1 MLLDKIK
8 SDPGGVVLR
17 LAVVVTDGLSVYPRQ
32 GSTGRHIRFGIIA
45 ITIAGRAFPAWLTH
59 CSST

>member
-17 LAVVVTDGLSVYPRQ
+17 SAVVVTDGLSVYPRQ
-32 GSTGRHIRFGIIA
+32 GSTGRHIRI
-45 ITIAGRAFPAWLTH
+45 WHYCH
-59 CSST
+59 CYRWESLPSLVDSLL